1 MKAQKIEET
10 LPTWDLSAL
19 YSDKD
24 SSELKN
30 DIKDVEDRARRFQKI
45 FENKI
50 VDLDGETL
58 ASTIK
63 EYEEIEEI
71 LGRLHSFAYLLY
83 AENIS
88 SEDNSAFYQNIS
100 EKITEI
106 STSILF
112 FELEINK
119 IEDNELSEKYKSSKE
134 LERYEPWIR
143 DVRVMKPFQLSD
155 EVEKML
161 HEKSITSRQSWHR
174 LFEETIADLR
184 FPFDDEQITAAEVM
198 NLMSSKDENE
208 RKKAAKSVGKTLGEN
223 VKTFALITNVLA
235 KDKEMNDRWRNFAK
249 PISSRNL
256 ANLIEDEV
264 TEALITTVKNNYEK
278 LAHRYYKIKANMF
291 CKEQLDYW
299 DRNAPLPDDKSEK
312 ISWEEAVE
320 VVLESYNDFSP
331 EMADIGKRFFDE
343 NWINAPAREG
353 KDSGAF
359 SHPTVPSAHP
369 YILMNFQGKIR
380 DVMTLAHELGH
391 GVHQYLAAD
400 QGALM
405 ASTPLTLAETASVF
419 GEQLTFRKLLERQES
434 DEQKKIMIAN
444 KVEDMLNTV
453 VRQIAF
459 CEFERQ
465 VHDERKNSEI
475 PAERI
480 CEIWLSVQKESLGPA
495 IRYEDEYKYF
505 WSYIPHFVH
514 TPFYVYAYAFGDCL
528 VNSLYKVYQD
538 TPDGFVPKYIEMLK
552 AGGTL
557 RHKELLAP
565 FGLDASKPDFWQG
578 GLDIISGFIDKL
590 ED

>member
-1 MKAQKIEET
+1 MKAQKVEQS

-19 YSDKD
+19 YPNKE

-30 DIKDVEDRARRFQKI
+30 DLQNVEDRAKRFQKI

-50 VDLDGETL
+50 IDLDGETL
-58 ASTIK
+58 ASTVK
-63 EYEEIEEI
+63 EYEEIEET

-88 SEDNSAFYQNIS
+88 SEENSAFYQNIS

-106 STSILF
+106 STLILF

-119 IEDNELSEKYKSSKE
+119 ISDQEIEAKYSSSDELKK
-134 LERYEPWIR
+134 YEPWIR
-143 DVRVMKPFQLSD
+143 DVRVMKPYQLSD
-155 EVEKML
+155 EVEKIL

-184 FPFDDEQITAAEVM
+184 FPFDEQKLTAAEVM
-198 NLMSSKDENE
+198 NLMSSKNEEE
-208 RKKAAKSVGKTLGEN
+208 RKKAAKSVGNTLGAN
-223 VKTFALITNVLA
+223 IKTFALITNVLA
-235 KDKEMNDRWRNFAK
+235 KDKEINDRWRKFVK

-264 TEALITTVKNNYEK
+264 AEALIS
-278 LAHRYYKIKANMF
+278 
-291 CKEQLDYW
+291 
-299 DRNAPLPDDKSEK
+299 SEK
-312 ISWEEAVE
+312 ISWDVAVDTVIEAY
-320 VVLESYNDFSP
+320 SDFSP
-331 EMADIGKRFFDE
+331 EMAKIGKRFFDE
-343 NWINAPAREG
+343 NWIDAPAREG

-391 GVHQYLAAD
+391 GVHQCLAAE

-434 DEQKKIMIAN
+434 EQQKKIMIAN

-465 VHDERKNSEI
+465 VHDERKNGEI
-475 PAERI
+475 PAERL
-480 CEIWLSVQKESLGPA
+480 CEIWLDVQKESLGPA
-495 IRYEDEYKYF
+495 IKFDDEYKYF
-505 WSYIPHFVH
+505 WSYIPHFIH

-538 TPDGFVPKYIEMLK
+538 SPDGFVEKYIEMLK

-565 FGLDASKPDFWQG
+565 FGLDASDPKFWQG
-578 GLDIISGFIDKL
+578 GLDIISSFVDQL
-590 ED
+590 N